1 MGKFKQLLDRTS
13 DKILKDR
20 GARIEKSAK
29 REYNQVLVTLDADID
44 NLKDELELML
54 DQNPDNRY
62 SLKPGQSFDAKN
74 FANDFHNKTISLAN
88 KEIEYKIAQTTY
100 KELFGED
107 NETESTDE

>member
-29 REYNQVLVTLDADID
+29 REYNNIVVNLDAKID
-44 NLKDELELML
+44 ELTDELELML

-62 SLKPGQSFDAKN
+62 SLKPGQKFEAAS
-74 FANDFHNKTISLAN
+74 FANDFQNKSIELAN
-88 KEIEYKIAQTTY
+88 KKIELQIAQSNLE
-100 KELFGED
+100 ELFGD
-107 NETESTDE
+107 DETEETND